1 MQSTQ
6 SGAHVRRAPG
16 QEPAGQVQRR
26 PSRDIEQ
33 GGLTTLSSRRL
44 RGVLLT
50 SAFVLAAVPALA
62 PAVLAAD
69 ALSLTTPFPAVSV
82 SPGNRVSFNLNVK
95 TSSSARVDLSV
106 AGVPSTWT
114 AALHGGGFIVSA
126 VQTSGTAATEVRLD
140 VDVPADASGGTRIT
154 VTAKGNGA
162 TVDLPLDIN
171 AEANASGEVKV
182 ESDYESLR
190 GSSSQPFTFNLNVS
204 NQKDQDL
211 TYSATGQGPD
221 GWTVDAKLTG
231 SAQAAS
237 ATVKAGGTSGV
248 TVTVTPADN
257 APADTYPVQVVT
269 TVGGEAFTTDLTVE
283 ITGSYTLTVSTP
295 DQVLSAHGASG
306 SVTDQT
312 FTITNTGT
320 APITNVT
327 MSASPPSN
335 WKVEFD
341 PTTTDAVQP
350 GQSVNVTGHI
360 TPSGDAIAGD
370 YEINFSAKAKEA
382 TSGDST
388 TIRFTVEASIL
399 GAIVGAVLIV
409 AAIGGLYWVFR
420 RYGRR

>member
-1 MQSTQ
+1 
-6 SGAHVRRAPG
+6 
-16 QEPAGQVQRR
+16 
-26 PSRDIEQ
+26 
-33 GGLTTLSSRRL
+33 
-44 RGVLLT
+44 VLLT
-50 SAFVLAAVPALA
+50 SALVLATLPALA
-62 PAVLAAD
+62 PAVIAAD

-82 SPGNRVSFNLNVK
+82 SPGNRVSFNLSVK
-95 TSSSARVDLSV
+95 TSSSARVDLTV
-106 AGVPSTWT
+106 AGVPASWV

-126 VQTSGTAATEVRLD
+126 VETSGTDATEVRLD
-140 VDVPADASGGTRIT
+140 VDVPADATGKTRIT

-162 TVDLPLDIN
+162 SVDLPLDIN

-190 GSSSQPFTFNLNVS
+190 GSSSQPFTFNLNIS

-221 GWTVDAKLTG
+221 GWTVDTKLTG

-257 APADTYPVQVVT
+257 APADTYPIQVTT
-269 TVGGEAFTTDLTVE
+269 TVGGEAFTTDLSVE
-283 ITGSYTLTVSTP
+283 ITGSYTLTLSTP

-306 SVTDQT
+306 NVTDQT

-335 WKVEFD
+335 WKIEFD
-341 PTTTDAVQP
+341 PATTDAVQP
-350 GQSVNVTGHI
+350 GQAVNVTAHV

-370 YEINFSAKAKEA
+370 YEIKFTAKAKEA
-382 TSGDST
+382 TSGDDT

-399 GAIVGAVLIV
+399 GAIVGAALIV

>member
-1 MQSTQ
+1 
-6 SGAHVRRAPG
+6 
-16 QEPAGQVQRR
+16 
-26 PSRDIEQ
+26 
-33 GGLTTLSSRRL
+33 
-44 RGVLLT
+44 VLLT
-50 SAFVLAAVPALA
+50 SALVLATVPALA
-62 PAVLAAD
+62 PAVIAAD

-82 SPGNRVSFNLNVK
+82 SPGNRVSFNLSVK
-95 TSSSARVDLSV
+95 TSSSARVDLTV
-106 AGVPSTWT
+106 AGVPASWT

-126 VQTSGTAATEVRLD
+126 VQTSGTDATEVRLD
-140 VDVPADASGGTRIT
+140 VDVPADATGRTRIT

-190 GSSSQPFTFNLNVS
+190 GSSSQPFTFNLNIS

-221 GWTVDAKLTG
+221 GWTVDTKLTG

-257 APADTYPVQVVT
+257 APADTYPIQVVT
-269 TVGGEAFTTDLTVE
+269 TVGGEAFTTDLSVE
-283 ITGSYTLTVSTP
+283 ITGSYTLTLSTP

-306 SVTDQT
+306 NVTDQT

-341 PTTTDAVQP
+341 PTTTDAIQP
-350 GQSVNVTGHI
+350 DQAVTVTAHI

-370 YEINFSAKAKEA
+370 YEIKFTAKAKEA
-382 TSGDST
+382 ASGDDT

-399 GAIVGAVLIV
+399 GAIVGAALIV

>member
-1 MQSTQ
+1 
-6 SGAHVRRAPG
+6 
-16 QEPAGQVQRR
+16 
-26 PSRDIEQ
+26 
-33 GGLTTLSSRRL
+33 LSSRRL

-50 SAFVLAAVPALA
+50 SALVLATLPALA
-62 PAVLAAD
+62 PAVIAAD

-82 SPGNRVSFNLNVK
+82 SPGNRVSFNLSVK
-95 TSSSARVDLSV
+95 TSSSARVDLTV
-106 AGVPSTWT
+106 AGVPASWV

-126 VQTSGTAATEVRLD
+126 VETSGTDATEVRLD
-140 VDVPADASGGTRIT
+140 VDVPADATGKTRIT

-162 TVDLPLDIN
+162 SVDLPLDIN

-190 GSSSQPFTFNLNVS
+190 GSSSQPFTFNLNIS

-211 TYSATGQGPD
+211 TYSATGQGPE
-221 GWTVDAKLTG
+221 GWTVDTKLTG

-269 TVGGEAFTTDLTVE
+269 TVGGEAFTTDLSVE
-283 ITGSYTLTVSTP
+283 ITGSYTLTLSTP

-306 SVTDQT
+306 NVTDQT

-320 APITNVT
+320 APMTNVT

-335 WKVEFD
+335 WKIEFE
-341 PTTTDAVQP
+341 PTTTDSVQP
-350 GQSVNVTGHI
+350 GQAVNVTAHI

-370 YEINFSAKAKEA
+370 YEIKFTAKAKEA
-382 TSGDST
+382 TSGDDT

-399 GAIVGAVLIV
+399 GAIVGAALIV